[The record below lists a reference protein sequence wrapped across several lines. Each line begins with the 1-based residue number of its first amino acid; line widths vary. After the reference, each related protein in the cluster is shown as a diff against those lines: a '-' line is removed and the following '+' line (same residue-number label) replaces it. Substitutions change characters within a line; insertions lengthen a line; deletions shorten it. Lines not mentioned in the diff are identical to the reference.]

1 MDIDIDKFVKG
12 KGDEK
17 DLFHANIKN
26 IDGQKLNLHLVNKKG
41 KLIEVHGFSLGG
53 NNILLDSLTPAHALR
68 RMKYNPSLHAG
79 DINFKKIDEKTHLEV
94 FNIGFTNGNKTIS
107 IDSVVF
113 HPSMDRDSFNRM
125 QQWQK
130 DYMQVVTGKIRIR
143 NFDFDRLASDS
154 LYNAGQ
160 IEINR
165 PSLHIYK
172 DKRLPFQEG
181 IIKPLPVDMLETIQ
195 QRIHLDSLK
204 IIDGDLTYEEFNDK
218 TNSLGSINFTHLNAR
233 LRNVK
238 NYGITLTDSLMLSAT
253 TMFLDKAALS
263 LRFRE
268 SYSDCLNGF
277 LYQVNM
283 GAMDLKELDPVI
295 VPLASAKVTSGY
307 LDTLQLKAVG
317 REYIAHGK
325 MKMLYRDLKVEFLNK
340 KDQEKKTIV
349 TRFITWVAN
358 GIIKGKNT
366 SKTGTVYTARIRER
380 SVFNYWLKIVLSG
393 ALTNAGIKSNSKQ
406 DKKYKKSVRKL
417 HVPEIPEVDL

>member
-1 MDIDIDKFVKG
+1 
-12 KGDEK
+12 
-17 DLFHANIKN
+17 
-26 IDGQKLNLHLVNKKG
+26 
-41 KLIEVHGFSLGG
+41 
-53 NNILLDSLTPAHALR
+53 
-68 RMKYNPSLHAG
+68 
-79 DINFKKIDEKTHLEV
+79 
-94 FNIGFTNGNKTIS
+94 
-107 IDSVVF
+107 
-113 HPSMDRDSFNRM
+113 
-125 QQWQK
+125 
-130 DYMQVVTGKIRIR
+130 
-143 NFDFDRLASDS
+143 
-154 LYNAGQ
+154 
-160 IEINR
+160 
-165 PSLHIYK
+165 
-172 DKRLPFQEG
+172 
-181 IIKPLPVDMLETIQ
+181 
-195 QRIHLDSLK
+195 
-204 IIDGDLTYEEFNDK
+204 
-218 TNSLGSINFTHLNAR
+218 
-233 LRNVK
+233 
-238 NYGITLTDSLMLSAT
+238 MLSAT
-253 TMFLDKAALS
+253 TMSLDKAALS